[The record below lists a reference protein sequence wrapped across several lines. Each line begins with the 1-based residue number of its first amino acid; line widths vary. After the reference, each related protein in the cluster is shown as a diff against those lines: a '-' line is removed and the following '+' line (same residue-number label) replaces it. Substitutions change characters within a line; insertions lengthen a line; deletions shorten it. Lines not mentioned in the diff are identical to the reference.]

1 MSTVPARTG
10 GEVDRRIVALLVDR
24 DNDTLEMYSEFLRRA
39 GWDVDEARDGREA
52 LAKAIAGRPDVI
64 VTATRLPGISGLDL
78 CKVLRRDPTT
88 ARIPVLFLTG
98 NALETDTRKAMAAG
112 ASRVLIK
119 PCLPDRL
126 MSEINQL
133 LIALRELR
141 DETEALRAETLAEL
155 KPRPLRAGATRE
167 RHVMLNH
174 VHHRQMTTD
183 PPVTPP
189 ALVCPMCFQPLRHV
203 KSYVG
208 GVSARHPEQWDY
220 FECQTGCGTFQ
231 YRHRTRKL
239 RQVD

>member
-1 MSTVPARTG
+1 MATVPARTG
-10 GEVDRRIVALLVDR
+10 EVDRPIVALLVDR
-24 DNDTLEMYSEFLRRA
+24 DGDTPGWYAEFLRRA
-39 GWDVDEARDGREA
+39 GWNITEAGEGREA

-126 MSEINQL
+126 MTEINQL

-141 DETEALRAETLAEL
+141 DEKNGRAT
-155 KPRPLRAGATRE
+155 
-167 RHVMLNH
+167 
-174 VHHRQMTTD
+174 
-183 PPVTPP
+183 
-189 ALVCPMCFQPLRHV
+189 
-203 KSYVG
+203 
-208 GVSARHPEQWDY
+208 
-220 FECQTGCGTFQ
+220 
-231 YRHRTRKL
+231 
-239 RQVD
+239 